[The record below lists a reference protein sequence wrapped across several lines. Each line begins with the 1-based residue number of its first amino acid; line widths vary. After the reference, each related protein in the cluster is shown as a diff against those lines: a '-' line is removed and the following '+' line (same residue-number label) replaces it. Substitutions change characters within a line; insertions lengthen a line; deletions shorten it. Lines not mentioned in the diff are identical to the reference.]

1 MEQDKVPKMLGFLYC
16 ILTNLMCK
24 HLTIDYL
31 VTTGHSMLKNVFCC
45 SSRDPGSVLGGV
57 RLPPDTE
64 IIKYTSSIVGP
75 KVPGTTNRG
84 RKKTISL
91 DPPSVSVTPTIASS
105 AVNMDRL
112 RKNKHVSAHLV
123 LRL

>member
-1 MEQDKVPKMLGFLYC
+1 MFY
-16 ILTNLMCK
+16 
-24 HLTIDYL
+24 
-31 VTTGHSMLKNVFCC
+31 S
-45 SSRDPGSVLGGV
+45 DPNSILGGV

-91 DPPSVSVTPTIASS
+91 DPPSVSLLPSASGHMYMER
-105 AVNMDRL
+105 AKRL
-112 RKNKHVSAHLV
+112 KLSVSAQETKKPEV
-123 LRL
+123 V